1 MPDDKHQH
9 ESTSEA
15 SLPPP
20 THPPKL
26 PQRDYSALP
35 QKPITLKR
43 EINAPPALKQ
53 PEQKHKTRRET
64 VTQKESIPRPKSAK
78 AKQLPPANPWAQLGI
93 SPETEAMAISAAQRD
108 GVTVGEWLE
117 QVILQHT
124 SEAQP
129 PPPAEIENGLAESL
143 KSIDER
149 LGRLENHRGFWIR
162 FWDRFMEQR

>member
-9 ESTSEA
+9 ESTSEE
-15 SLPPP
+15 SLPLP

-26 PQRDYSALP
+26 PQRDYSSLP

-43 EINAPPALKQ
+43 EVKASPALKRA
-53 PEQKHKTRRET
+53 EQKNKTKRKT
-64 VTQKESIPRPKSAK
+64 VTKKESIPRPKSAK
-78 AKQLPPANPWAQLGI
+78 AKQPPPANPWALLGV
-93 SPETEAMAISAAQRD
+93 SPEAEAMATSAAQRD

-129 PPPAEIENGLAESL
+129 PAPAEIESGLAESL